1 VHDNEKTSVHAAR
14 EYLLPN
20 GGKLITIY
28 NKGQR
33 FLSFRLKG
41 KLYYFDPNRIFSEA
55 GRRSTLKL
63 LSAKYSESAE
73 NELSYFADKILTNYI
88 DSSKLVIAL
97 HNNTDG
103 NLSVITYL
111 KDQEMGNHWGAVFV
125 NPEMDPDDFVLTTD
139 STIFQRIVEK
149 NINAVWENV
158 DSVKDDGSL
167 SVYAGRNKIAYINV
181 EAEHDH
187 VDEQCAMLA
196 ALDEIIKE
204 YTDEKEETDELVSA
218 LESSSP

>member
-1 VHDNEKTSVHAAR
+1 LVKGYSIGETIVSVEQNCFNPCNAGVVFINVHDNEKTSVHAAR

-125 NPEMDPDDFVLTTD
+125 NPEMDPTT
-139 STIFQRIVEK
+139 
-149 NINAVWENV
+149 
-158 DSVKDDGSL
+158 L
-167 SVYAGRNKIAYINV
+167 S
-181 EAEHDH
+181 
-187 VDEQCAMLA
+187 
-196 ALDEIIKE
+196 
-204 YTDEKEETDELVSA
+204 
-218 LESSSP
+218 